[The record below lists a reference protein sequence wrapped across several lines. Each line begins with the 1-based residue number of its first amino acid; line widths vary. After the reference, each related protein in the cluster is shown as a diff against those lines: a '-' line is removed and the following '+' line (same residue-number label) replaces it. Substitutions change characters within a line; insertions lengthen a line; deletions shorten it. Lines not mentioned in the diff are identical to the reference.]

1 MGSSLP
7 TLPPSRYFIENS
19 TLSGQHTGSNVEEGR
34 VSCDSRVQVRVGEIG
49 SCLFER
55 FGDELHLFQEKSRKM
70 LVLYFYMSLTLNIH
84 IYTFFLRE
92 CNFKIKISTEKCVL
106 TESLHRRKKCNILL
120 VDVQLSAAV

>member
-55 FGDELHLFQEKSRKM
+55 FGDELHLFQGKSRKM
-70 LVLYFYMSLTLNIH
+70 LVLYFLLYESDFKYTYIYIHFSYENAILKLKLT
-84 IYTFFLRE
+84 
-92 CNFKIKISTEKCVL
+92 
-106 TESLHRRKKCNILL
+106 RKS
-120 VDVQLSAAV
+120 VF